1 MFMRLGGAT
10 VFLTLLSLLAAC
22 GPVPETPGP
31 DPLVKVAFDLD
42 RLDEDGLVGP
52 PDGKRALSYEFCI
65 PPSEECKELVSSIDP
80 TVEFMC
86 GSPGRIGCYPD
97 ECLCIGSTH
106 QENYRDVLRK
116 IAELPYVEKID
127 EAVFE

>member
-1 MFMRLGGAT
+1 MSMKSADAMAVLMS
-10 VFLTLLSLLAAC
+10 LSLLTAC
-22 GPVPETPGP
+22 GPVPEATGP
-31 DPLVKVAFDLD
+31 DPLAKVAFDLD
-42 RLDEDGLVGP
+42 ELDDDGLVGP
-52 PDGKRALSYEFCI
+52 ADGKRALSYEFCI
-65 PPSEECKELVSSIDP
+65 PPSEECKELVASIDP

-106 QENYRDVLRK
+106 QENFREVLRK

-127 EAVFE
+127 ETFVE

>member
-1 MFMRLGGAT
+1 MRT
-10 VFLTLLSLLAAC
+10 RDVVVFAVLSSLLTAC
-22 GPVPETPGP
+22 GPVPEAPGP
-31 DPLVKVAFDLD
+31 DPLAKVAFDLD
-42 RLDEDGLVGP
+42 QLDENGLVGP
-52 PDGKRALSYEFCI
+52 ADGKRALAYEFCI

-80 TVEFMC
+80 TVEIMC

-106 QENYRDVLRK
+106 QENFRDVLRK

-127 EAVFE
+127 ETVFE

>member
-1 MFMRLGGAT
+1 MRFGSAAAYLVA
-10 VFLTLLSLLAAC
+10 LSMLVGC
-22 GPVPETPGP
+22 GPVPEATAP
-31 DPLVKVAFDLD
+31 DPLTKVAFDMD
-42 RLDEDGLVGP
+42 RLDDDGLVGP
-52 PDGKRALSYEFCI
+52 ADGKRAVSYEFCI
-65 PPSEECKELVSSIDP
+65 PPSDECRELVSSIDP

-106 QENYRDVLRK
+106 QENFRDVLRK

-127 EAVFE
+127 EAMFE